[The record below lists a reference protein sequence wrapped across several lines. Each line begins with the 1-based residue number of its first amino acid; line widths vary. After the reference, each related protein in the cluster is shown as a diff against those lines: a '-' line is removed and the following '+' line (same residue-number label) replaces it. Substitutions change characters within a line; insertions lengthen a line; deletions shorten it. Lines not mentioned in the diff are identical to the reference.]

1 MWSFYIYFH
10 CLFSLI
16 NLDEHWLDCVA
27 YLILEYQQYLLCGI
41 KDLLMLSV
49 AVGYYSVDFFFF
61 LAMANSFFRTLV
73 VILLLMV

>member
-27 YLILEYQQYLLCGI
+27 YLILEYHQYLLCGI

-49 AVGYYSVDFFFF
+49 AVGYYSVDFFF